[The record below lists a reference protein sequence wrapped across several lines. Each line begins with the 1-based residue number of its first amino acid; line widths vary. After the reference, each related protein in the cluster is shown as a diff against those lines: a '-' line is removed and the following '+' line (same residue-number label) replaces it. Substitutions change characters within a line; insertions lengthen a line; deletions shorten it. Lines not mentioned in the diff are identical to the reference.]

1 MSDILE
7 KLPKNSSKV
16 SILFQMSG
24 IWKVFWHFLGLTTNL
39 LSSFQAITLNLD
51 FFDPLKKVALVLASF
66 CFLLKFNWLVSL
78 EFLVLFNP
86 GEAKRKRSTFN
97 QLRKEYRGYLLPEI
111 NLFASYP
118 LRYCCCCCCCSVTQ
132 LCLCDRM
139 GCTTPGSPVL
149 HHLPEL
155 ALR

>member
-66 CFLLKFNWLVSL
+66 CFLLKYNWLVSL
-78 EFLVLFNP
+78 ELLVLFNP

-111 NLFASYP
+111 NFSHSVVS
-118 LRYCCCCCCCSVTQ
+118 LRSH
-132 LCLCDRM
+132 
-139 GCTTPGSPVL
+139 GL
-149 HHLPEL
+149 HHARLPCPSPSPGACTQVTTSL
-155 ALR
+155 KTLVQ